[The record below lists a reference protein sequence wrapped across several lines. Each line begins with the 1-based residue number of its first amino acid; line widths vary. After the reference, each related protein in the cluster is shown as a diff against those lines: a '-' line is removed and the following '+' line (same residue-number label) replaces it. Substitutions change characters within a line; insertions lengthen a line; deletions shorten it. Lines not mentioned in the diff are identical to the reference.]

1 LRKTYRYLSEI
12 TLKDRVRASLLK
24 EVTLNLIIKDGLI
37 NDNEKSYKADI
48 LIENGII
55 KQIGTN
61 IEQKN
66 YKTIDADNKLILP
79 GGVDVHTHMDL
90 DLGKYKAVDDFYTG
104 TVAAAFGGTTT
115 IVDHI
120 AFGPKGCS
128 LSHQIDEYHKL
139 AKGKAVIDYSFH
151 GVIQHV
157 DEQILYE
164 MNEMVNEGITSYKI
178 YMTYDS
184 MLSDEEILK
193 VLIQAKKI
201 NAVIAVHAEN
211 DGAIQYLRDYYKS
224 LDNSKPIY
232 HALSRP
238 DSTEAEAINRMIY
251 LSEIAEFPHLYFV
264 HVSTK
269 KGLDE
274 IIAARRRGGKNI
286 YCETCTQY
294 LTLTE
299 DYYNKENNEGLKYV
313 MAPPLRK
320 TEDVEAL
327 WEGVVNDDVDVIA
340 TDHCPFFLE
349 QKLKAKDDFTIAP
362 GGIPG
367 VEERMEVILT
377 EGIKRGISIN
387 KIIGKLSTKP
397 AEIFNLYPKKGAIQ
411 VGSDA
416 DIIIIS
422 EKNEIIKQ
430 ENRHSRA
437 DYTPYE
443 GFEINYTVETTI
455 LRGDIIIQNNKL
467 DAEMGFGQFMKRKSM
482 KG

>member
-1 LRKTYRYLSEI
+1 M
-12 TLKDRVRASLLK
+12 
-24 EVTLNLIIKDGLI
+24 NLIIKNGLI
-37 NDNEKSYKADI
+37 NDNMKSYKADI

-55 KQIGTN
+55 KQIGSN
-61 IEQKN
+61 IESKN
-66 YKTIDADNKLILP
+66 YKIINADNKLILP

-90 DLGKYKAVDDFYTG
+90 DLGKYRAIDDFYTG
-104 TVAAAFGGTTT
+104 TVAAGFGGTTT
-115 IVDHI
+115 IIDHI

-128 LSHQIDEYHKL
+128 LRHQIDEYHKL
-139 AKGKAVIDYSFH
+139 AQGKAVTDYSFH
-151 GVIQHV
+151 GVIQPGQNLSEMDELV
-157 DEQILYE
+157 D
-164 MNEMVNEGITSYKI
+164 EGITSFKI
-178 YMTYDS
+178 YMTYDN

-193 VLIQAKKI
+193 VLIQAKKT
-201 NAVIAVHAEN
+201 NTVIAVHAEN
-211 DGAIQYLRDYYKS
+211 DGAIRHMRNFYKD
-224 LDNSKPIY
+224 LNNSKPIY

-251 LSEIAEFPHLYFV
+251 LSEIAGFPHLYFV

-274 IIAARRRGGKNI
+274 IITARKRGSKNI

-299 DYYNKENNEGLKYV
+299 DCYNKENNEGLKYI

-327 WEGVVNDDVDVIA
+327 WKGVLNDDVDVIA

-349 QKLKAKDDFTIAP
+349 QKLNAKNDFTIAP
-362 GGIPG
+362 GGVPG
-367 VEERMEVILT
+367 VEERMEIILT

-387 KIIGKLSTKP
+387 KIIDKLSTRP
-397 AEIFNLYPKKGAIQ
+397 AEIFNLYPKKGTIQ

-422 EKNEIIKQ
+422 ENNEIIKQ
-430 ENRHSRA
+430 ENRHSRT

-443 GFEINYTVETTI
+443 GFELDYTVETTI
-455 LRGDIIIQNNKL
+455 LRGDIIIQDNKL
-467 DAEMGFGQFMKRKSM
+467 EVEMGNGQFVERKLI
-482 KG
+482 KKN

>member
-1 LRKTYRYLSEI
+1 M
-12 TLKDRVRASLLK
+12 
-24 EVTLNLIIKDGLI
+24 NLIIKNGLI
-37 NDNEKSYKADI
+37 NDSVKSYKADI

-55 KQIGTN
+55 KQIGPD
-61 IEQKN
+61 IESKK
-66 YKTIDADNKLILP
+66 YKTINAYNKLVLP

-90 DLGKYKAVDDFYTG
+90 DLGKYRAIDDFYTG
-104 TVAAAFGGTTT
+104 TVAAGFGGTTT

-128 LSHQIDEYHKL
+128 LRYQIDKYHNL
-139 AKGKAVIDYSFH
+139 SQGKAVTDYSFH
-151 GVIQHV
+151 GVIQPGQNLCEMDELV
-157 DEQILYE
+157 D
-164 MNEMVNEGITSYKI
+164 EGITSFKI
-178 YMTYDS
+178 YMTYDN
-184 MLSDEEILK
+184 MLSDEEILE
-193 VLIQAKKI
+193 VLIQAKKT

-211 DGAIQYLRDYYKS
+211 DGAIRHMRNFYKG
-224 LDNSKPIY
+224 LNNSKPIY

-251 LSEIAEFPHLYFV
+251 LSEIAGFPHLYFV

-274 IIAARRRGGKNI
+274 IITARKRGAGNI

-294 LTLTE
+294 LMFTE
-299 DYYNKENNEGLKYV
+299 DCYNKENYEGLKYI

-327 WEGVVNDDVDVIA
+327 WMGVINDDVDVIA

-349 QKLKAKDDFTIAP
+349 QKLNAKNDFTIAP
-362 GGIPG
+362 GGVPG
-367 VEERMEVILT
+367 VEERMEIILT
-377 EGIKRGISIN
+377 EGMSRGISIN
-387 KIIGKLSTKP
+387 KIIDKLSTRP
-397 AEIFNLYPKKGAIQ
+397 AEIFKLYPKKGTIQ

-422 EKNEIIKQ
+422 KNKEVIKQ
-430 ENRHSRA
+430 ENRHSRT

-443 GFEINYTVETTI
+443 GFEIDYTVETTI
-455 LRGDIIIQNNKL
+455 LRGDIIIQDNKL
-467 DAEMGFGQFMKRKSM
+467 EGEMGNGQFVERKLI
-482 KG
+482 KTN